1 MLCYSNGGYCT
12 VVLPTECFSFVAD
25 VASCRD
31 QAVLVHP
38 GLGRVWD
45 QLVPKLESLSQG
57 RQKRLLCPDSFG
69 TTENTFSR
77 AVRKYGDAGMIATM
91 SEVYDNEAEGDVG
104 GPGPFAVVGAVLG
117 ALLGLSLLLGLVT
130 LVYKR

>member
-1 MLCYSNGGYCT
+1 M
-12 VVLPTECFSFVAD
+12 VVLPNECFSFVAD

-91 SEVYDNEAEGDVG
+91 SEVFHFLRLLYVKLGVQHCPDCDVEIRPQTFHSKNG
-104 GPGPFAVVGAVLG
+104 
-117 ALLGLSLLLGLVT
+117 
-130 LVYKR
+130 RR